1 VSIGII
7 GNTMKKRPKV
17 VIDTNVL
24 VAGQRSRHGA
34 SFKLLS
40 QLERDVYELCLTV
53 PLLMEYEDV
62 LSRKGMVPLGQRDV
76 NAILDMVCRVATAQE
91 IHFLWRP
98 QLRDPKDELVLE
110 AAVNSAA
117 SHLITHNLAD
127 FAPAHRFNVR
137 VVSPRDFLSLQ
148 PGEP

>member
-24 VAGQRSRHGA
+24 VAGLRSRHGA

-98 QLRDPKDELVLE
+98 QLRDPKDELVLK
-110 AAVNSAA
+110 AAQFRCQPPHYTTLRI
-117 SHLITHNLAD
+117 SH
-127 FAPAHRFNVR
+127 AHRFNVR